1 MSGDR
6 GERRVRIAGL
16 NLLVV
21 GATLVGLHALLAA
34 CGNTPWGT
42 YSDDGGP
49 TPEPEGG
56 SSPEGSTGE
65 DGGDASAG
73 DDGNTPIPDG
83 AVLPTGTQLA
93 MGSSFQVDGVT
104 SDGYAIYEDSDA
116 FTLSAVPVKGGVPIS
131 IGTIDT
137 TSETTVI
144 GLVVFSWSKVS
155 PTSGAGVLTI
165 WTKANGAHVVST
177 ASQVAGDGLQ
187 SVAVSPDGTK
197 VLFYDNMNVAGNE
210 ASLALAG
217 TDGADGGKIELA
229 SSLNIGDLGCFPVF
243 GFVGSDVVA
252 IYPPLTDGGT
262 SDGGIEYNASVNTY
276 TGPTYT
282 ATQVAQNAQCVLA
295 IDPTNTYAL
304 YSTTGGLFAQ
314 DVAGA
319 NTVAIDSAGVFGQ
332 FSGAGDA
339 GAGDAGLS
347 VVYTD
352 TTKALK
358 VAPVTPTPTPTT
370 LTAGGFTNVLS
381 ISGDGQWALANK
393 SFTGGQNPL
402 WDLYLASAT
411 TPATATTLTLT
422 AVVQPVFGFAVDPF
436 TVDSTHVLYS
446 YPPPADG
453 GAGAFPSLYAAP
465 VTGGTPAP
473 LGFTVSSAF
482 GTSGAKIVFD
492 VAGAYGGLD
501 LLANDTSTSAP
512 STTLVSLVDPMFF
525 LTADRSTIVYT
536 WSYSDISVAGLY
548 AMTAP

>member
-1 MSGDR
+1 MSADQ

-16 NLLVV
+16 NLLVL

-49 TPEPEGG
+49 APDAGPA
-56 SSPEGSTGE
+56 PEGSTGE
-65 DGGDASAG
+65 DAGDASAG
-73 DDGNTPIPDG
+73 DDGNTSLPDG

-104 SDGYAIYEDSDA
+104 SDDYAIYEDSDA
-116 FTLSAVPVKGGVPIS
+116 FTLSAIPVAGGTPIP

-144 GLVVFSWSKVS
+144 GPVVFSWSKVN
-155 PTSGAGVLTI
+155 PNSGAGTLTI
-165 WTKANGAHVVST
+165 WTKANGTQVVST
-177 ASQVAGDGLQ
+177 ASQVVGDGLQ

-197 VLFYDNMNVAGNE
+197 ILFYDNMNTAGNE

-217 TDGADGGKIELA
+217 TDGTDGATGKIELA
-229 SSLNIGDLGCFPVF
+229 STVNIGDLGCFPVF

-252 IYPPLTDGGT
+252 VYPPLTDGGT
-262 SDGGIEYNASVNTY
+262 GDGGIEYNASVNTY

-282 ATQVAQNAQCVLA
+282 AAQIALNAQCVLA

-304 YSTTGGLFAQ
+304 YSTTAGLFAQ
-314 DVAGA
+314 DVAGV
-319 NTVAIDSAGVFGQ
+319 NTIAIDSTGVFGQ
-332 FSGAGDA
+332 FSSGADA
-339 GAGDAGLS
+339 GVS

-358 VAPVTPTPTPTT
+358 LAPVAPTPTPTPLTT
-370 LTAGGFTNVLS
+370 GGFTNVLS

-393 SFTGGQNPL
+393 SFTGGQNPI
-402 WDLYLASAT
+402 WDLYLTSAT
-411 TPATATTLTLT
+411 TPVAAATTLTSA

-465 VTGGTPAP
+465 VTGGTPVP

-501 LLANDTSTSAP
+501 LLANDTSTSDP